1 MHPDLPR
8 QLPSLSG
15 ESVPSTSDSARA
27 FALDTDT
34 HECVRRLAQIGEKE
48 QWLIQQDDLS
58 MEPLHLLGEGGF
70 GKVYAGLYQGAS
82 VAMKV
87 PKEFLTRSH
96 LLAITNELRIL
107 RRVRHPNIV
116 SLYGAC
122 LDERRGTIILV
133 LERVTGVTLGH
144 FLKAKREEGRTVPF
158 MRGSPSEEDRV
169 QILVGLSSALC
180 HLHSRKPLIVH
191 GDLKPS
197 NVFVVNDCSWT
208 PVKAKLL
215 DFGLARSLTKHANP
229 LGGTPRWAAPE
240 VFHGRS
246 RPSTLA
252 DVYSFGR
259 IIFITVTGLQP
270 GGHSMD
276 SDAMEGHQPYHEAEI
291 LVGNKLA
298 GKSRSLIE
306 KCSSRE
312 VTIRPSMR
320 EVHSEVLAWGEEAAR
335 CLSTRPDGQSTSG
348 DLSLSVFVASKPSTI
363 TGQTDEF
370 PSAETIGV

>member
-1 MHPDLPR
+1 MQNAIIHLLFLVCIVVLAAVGKHSLEYHERFLYVTLLNEKRLRFQSEFALSNLHPDLPR
-8 QLPSLSG
+8 RLPSLSG

-27 FALDTDT
+27 FALDTDA

-58 MEPLHLLGEGGF
+58 VEPLHLLGEGGF
-70 GKVYAGLYQGAS
+70 GKVYAGLHQEAS

-87 PKEFLTRSH
+87 PKGFLTRSH
-96 LLAITNELRIL
+96 LVAMTNELRIL

-122 LDERRGTIILV
+122 LDELSGTMILV
-133 LERVTGVTLGH
+133 LERMTGVTLGH
-144 FLKAKREEGRTVPF
+144 FLKARRGEGGAAPG
-158 MRGSPSEEDRV
+158 MRGLPSEEDRV
-169 QILVGLSSALC
+169 QILVGLSAALC

-197 NVFVVNDCSWT
+197 NVFVVNDCPWT
-208 PVKAKLL
+208 PVKVKLL

-259 IIFITVTGLQP
+259 IIFFTVTGLQP
-270 GGHSMD
+270 S
-276 SDAMEGHQPYHEAEI
+276 
-291 LVGNKLA
+291 V
-298 GKSRSLIE
+298 
-306 KCSSRE
+306 
-312 VTIRPSMR
+312 IRWTRMR
-320 EVHSEVLAWGEEAAR
+320 
-335 CLSTRPDGQSTSG
+335 
-348 DLSLSVFVASKPSTI
+348 
-363 TGQTDEF
+363 
-370 PSAETIGV
+370 